1 MLSPAPIRRALP
13 DGATVT
19 HWTSPDGWRLRR
31 FEWAAPAS
39 KARGSLLFQGG
50 RGDIF
55 EKYLEIFAHWREAGW
70 AITSIDWRGQ
80 AGSGRTTDHLRCGD
94 IPDFAMFIDD
104 LRGFGGEWMASGP
117 GPHVAVGHSMGG
129 YLLLRAMAEGAFV
142 PDAAVL
148 VAPMLGLKGPGGPR
162 IGEAFARLMARFGPV
177 TRPAWKGNERPHT
190 LQSRQKLLTHDASRY
205 ADELFWHEANPE
217 IVTGP
222 PSWRWVIEAFRS
234 TRELREGGRVPG
246 VRVPV
251 LGLVAEA
258 DGLVDPQAALSQLA
272 QLPDAQVIRFGN
284 ESAHE
289 ILREADPV
297 RDRAIAAIDAFLD
310 ARAPAT

>member
-13 DGATVT
+13 DGALVST
-19 HWTSPDGWRLRR
+19 WTAPDGWRLRR
-31 FEWAAPAS
+31 FDWAAPAGN
-39 KARGSLLFQGG
+39 ARGSILFQGG

-55 EKYLEIFAHWREAGW
+55 EKYLEVFAHWHEAGW

-94 IPDFAMFIDD
+94 IPDFAMFIED
-104 LRGFGGEWMASGP
+104 LRGFGNEWLSEGA
-117 GPHVAVGHSMGG
+117 GPHVAIGHSMGG
-129 YLLLRAMAEGAFV
+129 HLLLRGMAEGAFV

-148 VAPMLGLKGPGGPR
+148 VAPMLGLKGPGGAR
-162 IGEAFARLMARFGPV
+162 IGEAFARLMASFGPV

-205 ADELFWHEANPE
+205 ADELFWHEAKPE

-222 PSWRWVIEAFRS
+222 PSWRWLLNAFRS
-234 TRELREGGRVPG
+234 TRELGDGGKLSG

-258 DGLVDPQAALSQLA
+258 DGLVDPQAALKQLA
-272 QLPDAQVIRFGN
+272 QLSDAQVIRFGS

-289 ILREADPV
+289 ILRETDPI

-310 ARAPAT
+310 ARAPAK

>member
-1 MLSPAPIRRALP
+1 MSSPAPIRRALP

-19 HWTSPDGWRLRR
+19 HWTAPDGWKLRR
-31 FEWAAPAS
+31 FDWAAPAGQ
-39 KARGSLLFQGG
+39 ARGSLLFQGG

-55 EKYLEIFAHWREAGW
+55 EKYLESFAHWHANGW

-80 AGSGRTTDHLRCGD
+80 AGSGRTTDHPRCGD

-104 LRGFGGEWMASGP
+104 LRGFGGEWLASGQ
-117 GPHVAVGHSMGG
+117 GPHVAIGHSMGG
-129 YLLLRAMAEGAFV
+129 HLLLRGMAEGAFV

-162 IGEAFARLMARFGPV
+162 IGEAFAKLMARFGPV

-205 ADELFWHEANPE
+205 ADELFWHEAKPE

-222 PSWRWVIEAFRS
+222 PSWRWLLNAFRS
-234 TRELREGGRVPG
+234 TRELGEGGRVRG
-246 VRVPV
+246 LRVPI
-251 LGLVAEA
+251 LGLVADA

-272 QLPDAQVIRFGN
+272 GLPDAQVVRFGS

-310 ARAPAT
+310 ARAPAK